1 MTSSSKRLHG
11 LALSDSGFIFDPETG
26 QAFTA
31 NELGLE
37 IIRLLKEG
45 RTFEEIVADIENR
58 YDAGY
63 DLVYKDVAQFL
74 SQLKTSRWLDEN

>member
-1 MTSSSKRLHG
+1 MTTSNKRLNA
-11 LALSDSGFIFDPETG
+11 LALSDSGFIFDPATG

-45 RTFEEIVADIENR
+45 KTFEEIVSHIENH
-58 YDAGY
+58 YEAGY
-63 DLVYKDVAQFL
+63 DLIYKDIAQFL
-74 SQLKTSRWLDEN
+74 GQLRTYRWFDEN

>member
-1 MTSSSKRLHG
+1 MTTPNKRLHG

-45 RTFEEIVADIENR
+45 RTFEEIVSDIENR

-63 DLVYKDVAQFL
+63 DLIYKDVAQFL